1 MYAIRSYYELE
12 FEVRDS
18 ICEAILEKLL
28 EKINDEKLNILVIKV
43 VSEWYDHWY
52 SMPPGCKDLK
62 FTCLNLEIRTSIKNV
77 LEALIREL
85 PSNRITSYNVCYT
98 KLLRILNVTFTVM
111 LQFHGMTSF
120 IADAKDQITM
130 DLAHGR
136 RPDIVDAIRK
146 TVDGDPPPM
155 ESLSKELQY
164 YVKSANVILG
174 KTLFSD
180 SWLEV

>member
-1 MYAIRSYYELE
+1 MGHSRIMGEQLE

-62 FTCLNLEIRTSIKNV
+62 FTCLNLEIRKSIKNA

-85 PSNRITSYNVCYT
+85 PSNGELMRVAKQIE
-98 KLLRILNVTFTVM
+98 LIVTE
-111 LQFHGMTSF
+111 
-120 IADAKDQITM
+120 I
-130 DLAHGR
+130 
-136 RPDIVDAIRK
+136 
-146 TVDGDPPPM
+146 
-155 ESLSKELQY
+155 
-164 YVKSANVILG
+164 
-174 KTLFSD
+174 
-180 SWLEV
+180 